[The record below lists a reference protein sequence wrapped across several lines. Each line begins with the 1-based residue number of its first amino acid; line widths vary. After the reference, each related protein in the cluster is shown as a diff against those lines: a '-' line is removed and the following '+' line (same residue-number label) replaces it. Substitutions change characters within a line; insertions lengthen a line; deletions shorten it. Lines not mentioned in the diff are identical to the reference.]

1 MSMGT
6 ESRSCERAREWAS
19 LRVDRE
25 LSELESALLQ
35 AHLGRCVACHA
46 YVAECEAIALRLR
59 DAELER
65 LDHTVSLA
73 RVGSR
78 RPLRL
83 VQVGVAAALV
93 AAAAGL
99 GSLYGTV
106 GAHPRRATMGLPK
119 NAPLL
124 AFDASPRG
132 LPTTREAALSQR
144 PPAPIPRSLA
154 LPDL

>member
-1 MSMGT
+1 
-6 ESRSCERAREWAS
+6 
-19 LRVDRE
+19 
-25 LSELESALLQ
+25 
-35 AHLGRCVACHA
+35 
-46 YVAECEAIALRLR
+46 
-59 DAELER
+59 AELER

-106 GAHPRRATMGLPK
+106 GAHPRRAAMGLPK
-119 NAPLL
+119 NAPLP